1 MPRAALVTAESL
13 PIPAADSPLIVSA
26 LESEGFEV
34 ETPAW
39 SNPTTVW
46 EEFDLVIIGSAWD
59 YHLRLEEFL
68 AWTQKVNN
76 ATLLLNNPGFVE
88 WNCRKTYLNQLAGS
102 GINVIPTLKISPTS
116 HYTLDRLLK
125 YLDTEEV
132 ILKPVVGAG
141 ASGLVKL
148 HEGQE
153 EEYQA
158 AKALGDHLA
167 QPFIPSIVDGEIS
180 LTMIGGE
187 FSHSVRKV
195 PQLGEIRVQEEHG
208 GSIVSHEA
216 TGEEQ
221 EMAGIAM
228 WVLPSLPLYARVDMV
243 EFKGR
248 PALMELELIEPDLHL
263 RYSPESAEKL
273 AKTAKAKLEAAT
285 APKE

>member
-13 PIPAADSPLIVSA
+13 PIPAADAPLILSA
-26 LESEGFEV
+26 LEAEGFEV
-34 ETPAW
+34 SNPAW
-39 SNPTTVW
+39 SDPAAVW
-46 EEFDLVIIGSAWD
+46 EEFDLVLIGSAWD
-59 YHLRLEEFL
+59 YHLRLDEFL

-76 ATLLLNNPGFVE
+76 ATLLLNNPGFIE
-88 WNCRKTYLNQLAGS
+88 WNCRKTYLNQLAVS
-102 GINVIPTLKISPTS
+102 GINVIPTLKIAPSS

-132 ILKPVVGAG
+132 IMKPTVGAG

-148 HEGQE
+148 HNGQE

-158 AKALGDHLA
+158 IKALGDHLA

-180 LTMIGGE
+180 LTMINGE
-187 FSHSVRKV
+187 FSHAVRKV
-195 PQLGEIRVQEEHG
+195 PRLGEIRVQEEHG
-208 GSIVSHEA
+208 GSIISHEA

-248 PALMELELIEPDLHL
+248 PALMELELIEPDLHI
-263 RYSPESAEKL
+263 RFSPESAEKL
-273 AKTAKAKLEAAT
+273 AKAAKEKLKTGSAA
-285 APKE
+285 AE

>member
-34 ETPAW
+34 GTPAW
-39 SNPTTVW
+39 SNPATVW

-59 YHLRLEEFL
+59 YHLRLDEFL

-102 GINVIPTLKISPTS
+102 GINVIPTLKIGPTS

-158 AKALGDHLA
+158 AKASGDHLA

-208 GSIVSHEA
+208 GSIVGHEA

-228 WVLPSLPLYARVDMV
+228 WVLPSPPLYARVDMV

-248 PALMELELIEPDLHL
+248 PALMELELIEPDLHI

-273 AKTAKAKLEAAT
+273 ARTAKAKLEAVT